1 MFITDFFTMRHY
13 WNYRLK
19 AVTLGLLLM
28 TTMTTL
34 AQTKGYTLKLTVT
47 EKGTK
52 EAVIMGTV
60 QLQPSG
66 ATAVT
71 DMNGQAT
78 IQNVPAGDYELRVTY
93 VGFEP
98 LRQRLRVDRD
108 QQLRLQLTEQSLALK
123 EVTVTAKTR
132 ESGASTSS
140 VIGRQAIDHLQAT
153 SLADVMQLIP
163 GQLMDRPDLTQ
174 QQGLQ
179 LRTLQNNSTMAFG
192 TSIVV
197 DGMPMSNN
205 GDVSQGTFSGT
216 AFAGTDMRQVSAD
229 NIEEVEVIR
238 GIPSAEYGDL
248 TSGLVVVHSK
258 VGVTPWQV
266 KAKINPGLQNYSVGK
281 GLKLGKGGIINAN
294 LDYAKAWGDPR
305 QKTRSYD
312 RYTANVGWGYDL
324 TRKWHADTKL
334 RFMQAKDWSGND
346 PDAKQDGTETKAK
359 TSSFGL
365 THNGKIQM
373 DLPLMRSLK
382 YTVGLSL
389 SQTDNRNTSFVAV
402 SSGLLPILTA
412 RETGYYSVP
421 WKTTSYLA
429 TGITESRPGNV
440 FAKVTDDFFL
450 RRGKTVQSFKLGAD
464 YHYDWNSGKGYYNE
478 DDELPYRP
486 NSNGRPRA
494 FNDIPGLHQ
503 LSLFA
508 EDQFTYNINKVQRL
522 KVNFGLRFTTLQ
534 PLSEL
539 ATTAL
544 SPRLNVALSVA
555 KWLDIRGGIGL
566 NSKTPGLNHLYP
578 DKKYIDDLVGNYTL
592 AEPAAYYVHT
602 EVYDVQRSKG
612 LKNATTTKI
621 EAGIDIKLPKGRKL
635 SLLAYQDRTPNGF
648 EAASDFFTYTYN
660 LFDAEHRPAM
670 SNGQPD
676 FTTGYAQQFSCFATT
691 GLLENTDKTVNRG
704 VEFDFDLGEIK
715 PIKTNIYFSGAWN
728 ETKTDWST
736 RMNTTAVPAAL
747 LSGTIYAGRN
757 ITPVRIVYPS
767 GLDYTRLRR
776 FVNTM
781 RAVTHIPQLHMV
793 ASFTAQVIWHNS
805 TWSYT
810 ADKDPIGW
818 IDNTLTYHDI
828 SASPTIS
835 FTGGSI
841 STSDEKLLLRY
852 TDNEPTKSPTT
863 WNLSARLTK
872 ELGQVGALSL
882 YVDNA
887 LFYEPYLKGNN
898 TTTLSQR
905 NTGKF
910 AFGAEL
916 SVKL

>member
-1 MFITDFFTMRHY
+1 MRSIILILSVLFSVAAGAQ
-13 WNYRLK
+13 NYK
-19 AVTLGLLLM
+19 VHVN
-28 TTMTTL
+28 
-34 AQTKGYTLKLTVT
+34 VT
-47 EKGTK
+47 EKATR
-52 EAVIMGTV
+52 EPVIMGTV
-60 QLQPSG
+60 VLEPSG
-66 ATAVT
+66 QSAVT
-71 DMNGQAT
+71 DMQGQVT
-78 IQNVPAGDYELRVTY
+78 LSNVPKGQYTLVVRY

-98 LRQRLRVDRD
+98 YKTAVSITNRD
-108 QQLRLQLTEQSLALK
+108 LTLKVQLVETSLALK

-205 GDVSQGTFSGT
+205 GNVSQGAFSGT
-216 AFAGTDMRQVSAD
+216 AFAGTDLRQVSAD
-229 NIEEVEVIR
+229 NIDEVEIIR
-238 GIPSAEYGDL
+238 GIPSAEYGDM

-281 GLKLGKGGIINAN
+281 GFPLAKAGIINAN

-312 RYTANVGWGYDL
+312 RYTANVGWGYDI
-324 TRKWHADTKL
+324 TRKWHTDTKL
-334 RFMQAKDWSGND
+334 RFMQAKDWSGKD
-346 PDAKQDGTETKAK
+346 PDAVQDGTENESKNT
-359 TSSFGL
+359 SFGL
-365 THNGKIQM
+365 THNGKLQM

-382 YTVGLSL
+382 YTAGLSL
-389 SQTDNRNTSFVAV
+389 SKADTRNTSFVAV

-412 RETGYYSVP
+412 TETGYYSVP

-429 TGITESRPGNV
+429 TGINESRPGNV
-440 FAKVTDDFFL
+440 FLKVTDDFFW
-450 RRGKTVQSFKLGAD
+450 RKGKTVQSFKVGVD
-464 YHYDWNSGKGYYNE
+464 YRYDWNSGKGYYNE
-478 DDELPYRP
+478 DDALPYRP

-494 FNDIPGLHQ
+494 FSDIPGLHQ
-503 LSLFA
+503 LSAFA
-508 EDQFTYNINKVQRL
+508 EDQFTYNINKVNRL
-522 KVNFGLRFTTLQ
+522 RVNFGLRFTSLQ
-534 PLSEL
+534 PFSDL

-544 SPRLNVALSVA
+544 SPRLNVAFTVT
-555 KWLDIRGGIGL
+555 KWLDIRGGIGM

-578 DKKYIDDLVGNYTL
+578 DKKYIDDVVGNFTL
-592 AEPAAYYVHT
+592 AETPAYYVHT
-602 EVYDVQRSKG
+602 QVYDVQRSEG
-612 LKNATTTKI
+612 LKNATTTKV
-621 EAGIDIKLPKGRKL
+621 EAGLDIKLPKGRRL
-635 SLLAYQDRTPNGF
+635 SLLAYQDRTPDGF
-648 EAASDFFTYTYN
+648 EAAPDYFTYTYN
-660 LFDAEHRPAM
+660 LFDNTASLPIT
-670 SNGQPD
+670 D
-676 FTTGYAQQFSCFATT
+676 FSKGYAYQFTCFSTTGQLA
-691 GLLENTDKTVNRG
+691 NTDKTVNRG
-704 VEFDFDLGEIK
+704 VEFDFDLGEL
-715 PIKTNIYFSGAWN
+715 PLLKTNLYFSGAWN

-736 RMNTTAVPAAL
+736 RMNTASVPAAL
-747 LSGTIYAGRN
+747 LTGTIYAGRS
-757 ITPVRIVYPS
+757 ISPVRIVYPS

-776 FVNTM
+776 FVNTL

-818 IDNTLTYHDI
+818 IDNNLVYHDI
-828 SASPTIS
+828 SSSSTID
-835 FTGGSI
+835 FPGGSI
-841 STSDEKLLLRY
+841 AANDEKLQLRY
-852 TDNEPTKSPTT
+852 TDNEPNESPTT

-872 ELGQVGALSL
+872 ELSKMGTLSL
-882 YVDNA
+882 YVDNC

-898 TTTLSQR
+898 TNTLSQR

-916 SVKL
+916 TINL